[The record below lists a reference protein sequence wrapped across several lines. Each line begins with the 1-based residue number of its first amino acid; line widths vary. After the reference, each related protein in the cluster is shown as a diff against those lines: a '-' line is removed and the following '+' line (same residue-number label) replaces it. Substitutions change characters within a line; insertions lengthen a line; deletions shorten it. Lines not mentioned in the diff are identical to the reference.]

1 MASYILVHGG
11 NISAET
17 WNRLTGRQDY
27 PEGTLLGAR
36 CWDGTVAA
44 LEAHGHRAF
53 APDLAD
59 EHTHTLTDH
68 IGQVCAV
75 IGQAGPGEVIL
86 VGHSYGGMVITGVAG
101 RMPDRIRRL
110 VYVDAALPD
119 PGESL
124 FDQFVMS
131 GIDPLSVPGLEP
143 AAAYTEK
150 IRFDPEKIRALPR
163 IYIRCTE
170 SGFAGV
176 TAGAN
181 QKILADTEGWT
192 YLELPTSHLPMATMP
207 ERFYRLMLAAA
218 E

>member
-75 IGQAGPGEVIL
+75 IKQAEPDEVIL
-86 VGHSYGGMVITGVAG
+86 VGHSYGGMVITGAAG
-101 RMPDRIRRL
+101 RMPGRIRRL
-110 VYVDAALPD
+110 VYVDAALPN

-124 FDQFVMS
+124 FDQFVRS
-131 GIDPLSVPGLEP
+131 GIDPRSVPGLEP

-150 IRFDPEKIRALPR
+150 IRFDPEKIRALPKT
-163 IYIRCTE
+163 YIRCTE
-170 SGFAGV
+170 SGFSRV
-176 TAGAN
+176 TSGA
-181 QKILADTEGWT
+181 KRKVMARKEEWT
-192 YLELPTSHLPMATMP
+192 YIELPTSHVPMATMP

>member
-1 MASYILVHGG
+1 MAIYILVHGG

-17 WNRLTGRQDY
+17 WNRLARRNDY

-44 LEAHGHRAF
+44 LKAHGHRAF
-53 APDLAD
+53 APALAD

-68 IGQVCAV
+68 IGQVCAL
-75 IGQAGPGEVIL
+75 IGQAGPDEVIL
-86 VGHSYGGMVITGVAG
+86 VGHSYGGMVIIGAAA

-124 FDQFVMS
+124 FDQFVQG
-131 GIDPLSVPGLEP
+131 GIEPLSVPGLEP

-150 IRFDPEKIRALPR
+150 IRFDPKRIRALPKT
-163 IYIRCTE
+163 YVRCTE
-170 SGFAGV
+170 SEFAAV
-176 TAGAN
+176 TSEAK
-181 QKILADTEGWT
+181 QKIAALKDGWT
-192 YLELPTSHLPMATMP
+192 CRELPTSHVPMATMP
-207 ERFYRLMLAAA
+207 EQLYRLLLAAA